1 MTDQTRRH
9 FSGLGQEASP
19 CLSICIATYSRAG
32 LIGQTLDS
40 IIGQLP
46 RNVELLV
53 VDGASPDDT
62 MAAVVSRTNLVPQ
75 LRYIRE
81 DVNSGVDADYDKA
94 VGYAR
99 GNYCWLMTDDDV
111 LEPGAVDRVLQALAH
126 GPELVVVNARTCDAD
141 LNKML
146 NERLIDIHEDR
157 IFNNDTPS
165 VFALTAG
172 YLSFIGGVVVRRDLW
187 MRRERKRYY
196 GSLFIHLGV
205 LFQAPLDG
213 RVEVIAKPLISIRYG
228 NAMWSARG
236 FEIWMFKWP
245 DLIWGFDVVSDDVKL
260 GVVRREPWRSPRQ
273 LLFGRA
279 IGSYGLAE
287 YRRFI
292 PAGHSPAMRLL
303 ASAIAVTPG
312 RFVNALCGIYCL
324 LRKPNNPA
332 TTFDLARSRFATAP
346 SRWANV
352 ARQAA

>member
-1 MTDQTRRH
+1 MK
-9 FSGLGQEASP
+9 P
-19 CLSICIATYSRAG
+19 KLSICIATYNRGAF
-32 LIGQTLDS
+32 IAQTLDS
-40 IIGQLP
+40 IISQLGP
-46 RNVELLV
+46 QVELLV

-62 MAAVVSRTNLVPQ
+62 AAVVAPYLLPGRP

-81 DVNSGVDADYDKA
+81 SINSGVDADYDKA
-94 VGYAR
+94 VGYAS
-99 GNYCWLMTDDDV
+99 GDYCWLMTDDDV
-111 LEPGAVDRVLQALAH
+111 LGPGAVERVLQAIVH
-126 GPELVVVNARTCDAD
+126 SPELVVVNAQTRDAD
-141 LNKML
+141 LNKVL
-146 NERLIDIHEDR
+146 NERLIDIHEDQT
-157 IFNNDTPS
+157 FNNDTPS
-165 VFALTAG
+165 VFTLTAG

-187 MRRERKRYY
+187 MRRERERYY

-205 LFQAPLDG
+205 LFQAPLHG

-292 PAGHSPAMRLL
+292 PASGSPAVRLL

>member
-1 MTDQTRRH
+1 MYET
-9 FSGLGQEASP
+9 GNP
-19 CLSICIATYSRAG
+19 KLSICIATYNRGAF
-32 LIGQTLDS
+32 IAQTLES
-40 IIGQLP
+40 IISQLDP
-46 RNVELLV
+46 QVELLV
-53 VDGASPDDT
+53 VDGASPDNT
-62 MAAVVSRTNLVPQ
+62 ASVVEHYLLPGRPF
-75 LRYIRE
+75 RYVRE
-81 DVNSGVDADYDKA
+81 AVNSGVDGDYDKA
-94 VGYAR
+94 VGYAT
-99 GNYCWLMTDDDV
+99 GEYCWLMTDDDV

-126 GPELVVVNARTCDAD
+126 SPELVVVNARTCDAD

-157 IFNNDTPS
+157 VFNNDTPS
-165 VFALTAG
+165 VFTLAAG

-187 MRRERKRYY
+187 IRRERTRYY

-205 LFQAPLDG
+205 LFQAPLQG

-245 DLIWGFDVVSDDVKL
+245 NLIWGFDVVSDEVKL
-260 GVVRREPWRSPRQ
+260 RVVRREPWRSPRH

-292 PAGHSPAMRLL
+292 PAGVSPAMRLL

-312 RFVNALCGIYCL
+312 HFVNALCGIYCL

-332 TTFDLARSRFATAP
+332 TTFDLARSRFATPP
-346 SRWANV
+346 SRWANK